1 MRTVCP
7 KCGTPRAKGAKCKP
21 CKNARQRAQYAANPK
36 RREQNRAYRAANPE
50 REREQNR
57 ARYAAN
63 PEKYR
68 AQARALRAASPEKY
82 RERAR
87 ALRAASP
94 EKYREQGRALRV
106 NATVAEL
113 DATFTGFCH
122 ACGDATTPRGLSVAG
137 YVRRATPQKVASKP
151 PPERC
156 DLLLTCSTP

>member
-82 RERAR
+82 RE
-87 ALRAASP
+87 
-94 EKYREQGRALRV
+94 QGRALRV